1 MKVKL
6 VVAIIERSLV
16 EHTPRIVP
24 EYELTLLEAVHKSAI
39 IDHEATDA
47 LKGQTKD
54 IESVEAEY
62 INLCKVYGDDE
73 KTGMPL
79 VERIYGSEHNFS
91 NAVAQYLADGEQLEE
106 LEPKQKR
113 KTTVKKA
120 ITE

>member
-24 EYELTLLEAVHKSAI
+24 EYELPLLEAIHKSAI
-39 IDHEATDA
+39 IDQEASEA
-47 LKGQTKD
+47 LNGQTKD

-79 VERIYGSEHNFS
+79 VERIYGTERDF
-91 NAVAQYLADGEQLEE
+91 AEVVAEYLADGEQLEAE
-106 LEPKQKR
+106 EEKPKRTQR
-113 KTTVKKA
+113 KKVVA
-120 ITE
+120 E